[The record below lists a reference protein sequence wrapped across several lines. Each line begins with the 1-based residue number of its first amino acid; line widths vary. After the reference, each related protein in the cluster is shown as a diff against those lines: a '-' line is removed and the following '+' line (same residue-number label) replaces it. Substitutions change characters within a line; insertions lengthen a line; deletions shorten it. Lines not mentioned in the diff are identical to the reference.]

1 MEEEKVRL
9 PVYGECRVVEVDGKP
24 RVELVDEVDLVL
36 EEDENDEQ
44 IKRLVPLIKDWK
56 SVYLPNNTLA
66 IVQLPEPLE
75 DRDEFV
81 FKFSDTFAELYRI
94 GNVTISG
101 MKVAYCEF
109 YASSLNKD
117 MRMRLRI
124 PDKHLDGRY
133 RMVVPAHRLVLAYN
147 LLDLIENGSTYTD
160 SMAPFELIYFVPLRC
175 GPLMVSKDSFEYL
188 VMIDGDLEK
197 LP

>member
-1 MEEEKVRL
+1 MEEEKVKL
-9 PVYGECRVVEVDGKP
+9 PIYGYCRVIRVDRKP
-24 RVELVDEVDLVL
+24 RVELVDEVDLL
-36 EEDENDEQ
+36 FEEDENDDR
-44 IKRLVPLIKDWK
+44 IKRLVPLVKDWN
-56 SVYLPNNTLA
+56 SVFLPNNTLA
-66 IVQLPEPLE
+66 IVQLPEPLK

-109 YASSLNKD
+109 YASSLDKD

-133 RMVVPAHRLVLAYN
+133 RMVVPAYRLVLAYK
-147 LLDLIENGSTYTD
+147 LLDLIENGSTHPE
-160 SMAPFELIYFVPLRC
+160 SMAPFELTYFVPLRC
-175 GPLMVSKDSFEYL
+175 GPLMVTKDSFRYL
-188 VMIDGDLEK
+188 IMIEGDLEK